1 MSARATPALISVFV
15 TAGALLAYDRLVVKP
30 AQVIGIVDIAE
41 VYRAK
46 ESEFAALLSASR
58 TDDDRQRALAQAQA
72 FGDRLD
78 RALREIPVE
87 CRCLVVVKS
96 AVAGG
101 WSNAIDLTAA
111 LKAKVG
117 AKS

>member
-1 MSARATPALISVFV
+1 MSSITTQALVSVVV

-46 ESEFAALLSASR
+46 ESEFAALLTASK
-58 TDDDRQRALAQAQA
+58 TDDERQRAYVQAQA

-78 RALREIPVE
+78 RALREMPSE
-87 CRCLVVVKS
+87 CRCTVVVKS
-96 AVAGG
+96 AVAGS

-117 AKS
+117 SKS

>member
-1 MSARATPALISVFV
+1 MNSAATQALVSVFV

-46 ESEFAALLSASR
+46 ESEFAALLTASK
-58 TDDDRQRALAQAQA
+58 TDDERQRAYAQAQA

-78 RALREIPVE
+78 RALLEMPSE
-87 CRCLVVVKS
+87 CRCTVVVKS
-96 AVAGG
+96 AVAGS

-111 LKAKVG
+111 LKAKVSS
-117 AKS
+117 KS

>member
-1 MSARATPALISVFV
+1 MSSLATQAFVSIFV

-46 ESEFAALLSASR
+46 ESEFAALLTASK
-58 TDDDRQRALAQAQA
+58 TEDDRQRAYAQAQA

-78 RALREIPVE
+78 RALREIPNE
-87 CRCLVVVKS
+87 CRCL
-96 AVAGG
+96 G
-101 WSNAIDLTAA
+101 DTDERTLTF
-111 LKAKVG
+111 
-117 AKS
+117 

>member
-1 MSARATPALISVFV
+1 MSSLATQAFVSVFV

-46 ESEFAALLSASR
+46 ESEFAALLTAK
-58 TDDDRQRALAQAQA
+58 TEDDRQRAYAQAQA

-78 RALREIPVE
+78 RALREIPNE

>member
-1 MSARATPALISVFV
+1 MTSVATHVLVSVFV

-30 AQVIGIVDIAE
+30 GQVIGIVDIAE

-46 ESEFAALLSASR
+46 ESEFAALLTASK
-58 TDDDRQRALAQAQA
+58 TDEERQRAYAQAKA

-78 RALREIPVE
+78 RALREMPNE
-87 CRCLVVVKS
+87 CRCMVVVKS
-96 AVAGG
+96 AVAGS

-111 LKAKVG
+111 LKARVG
-117 AKS
+117 ARS

>member
-1 MSARATPALISVFV
+1 MSSFATHALISVFV

-58 TDDDRQRALAQAQA
+58 RSALV
-72 FGDRLD
+72 GPISYSLISW
-78 RALREIPVE
+78 ALHA
-87 CRCLVVVKS
+87 LVFPQKS
-96 AVAGG
+96 
-101 WSNAIDLTAA
+101 S
-111 LKAKVG
+111 
-117 AKS
+117 

>member
-1 MSARATPALISVFV
+1 MSSFATHALISLFV

-46 ESEFAALLSASR
+46 ETEFAAMLTASKS
-58 TDDDRQRALAQAQA
+58 DEDRQRAYSQAQA

-78 RALREIPVE
+78 RALREMPTE

-96 AVAGG
+96 AVAGS
-101 WSNAIDLTAA
+101 WSNAVDLTAA